1 MRHQALLNPALIN
14 AATLQPAEP
23 PVPRTSIRDSTPCVA
38 TGTTNE
44 GTPLVAVF
52 TDTVDVDIIGFG
64 VDAIERENPAAE
76 LAITTYTSN
85 LTPSLQNMAEAVSR
99 PIFFTELSRT

>member
-1 MRHQALLNPALIN
+1 MRHHALANPALIN

-23 PVPRTSIRDSTPCVA
+23 PVPRTSLRDSTPCVT

-64 VDAIERENPAAE
+64 VDALSREDPEGALVMVANPGN
-76 LAITTYTSN
+76 I
-85 LTPSLQNMAEAVSR
+85 TPSLRHGIVHVKCSVRQIEV
-99 PIFFTELSRT
+99 T